1 MNRETKY
8 RNAYETKKEPEGVY
22 VMNQFCS
29 SIEKDATVEDIPDIL
44 RLYYDRAITSEQN
57 EFVTIVLCA
66 IVERNPR
73 EAAKNIIANV
83 KIFQEEEAEEWF
95 EDILRMFLYW
105 NPEFKNIFMEE
116 IKNSNIENQEYII
129 NYIKYSA
136 EKYNKEK
143 YIDFLKEYKS

>member
-83 KIFQEEEAEEWF
+83 KNFQEEEAEEWF

>member
-1 MNRETKY
+1 LWDREKEY
-8 RNAYETKKEPEGVY
+8 RRVYETKKEPEGVY

-83 KIFQEEEAEEWF
+83 KIFQEEEAEEWV
-95 EDILRMFLYW
+95 EDILRMFLCW
-105 NPEFKNIFMEE
+105 NPKFKNIFMEE
-116 IKNSNIENQEYII
+116 VKNSNIENQMDNIL
-129 NYIKYSA
+129 A
-136 EKYNKEK
+136 GC
-143 YIDFLKEYKS
+143 

>member
-1 MNRETKY
+1 LWDREKEY
-8 RNAYETKKEPEGVY
+8 RRVYETKKEPEGVY

-105 NPEFKNIFMEE
+105 NPKFKNIFMEE
-116 IKNSNIENQEYII
+116 VKNSNIENQMDNIL
-129 NYIKYSA
+129 A
-136 EKYNKEK
+136 GC
-143 YIDFLKEYKS
+143 

>member
-1 MNRETKY
+1 MLIQSFTWLNDWKKENLYLWDREKEY
-8 RNAYETKKEPEGVY
+8 RRVYETKKEPEGVY

-105 NPEFKNIFMEE
+105 NPKFKNIFMEE
-116 IKNSNIENQEYII
+116 VKNSNIENQMDNIL
-129 NYIKYSA
+129 A
-136 EKYNKEK
+136 GC
-143 YIDFLKEYKS
+143 

>member
-1 MNRETKY
+1 MLIQSFTWLNDWKKENLYLWDREKEY
-8 RNAYETKKEPEGVY
+8 RRVYETKKEPEGVY

-83 KIFQEEEAEEWF
+83 KIFQEEEAEEWV
-95 EDILRMFLYW
+95 EDILRMF
-105 NPEFKNIFMEE
+105 PKFKNIFMEE
-116 IKNSNIENQEYII
+116 VKNSNIENQMDNIL
-129 NYIKYSA
+129 A
-136 EKYNKEK
+136 GC
-143 YIDFLKEYKS
+143 

>member
-1 MNRETKY
+1 MDREKEY
-8 RNAYETKKEPEGVY
+8 RRAYETKKEPEGVY

-143 YIDFLKEYKS
+143 YIDFLKEYKG

>member
-1 MNRETKY
+1 MWDREKEY
-8 RNAYETKKEPEGVY
+8 RRVYETKKEPEGVY

-83 KIFQEEEAEEWF
+83 KIFQEEEAEEWV
-95 EDILRMFLYW
+95 EDILRMF
-105 NPEFKNIFMEE
+105 PKFKNIFMEE
-116 IKNSNIENQEYII
+116 VKNSNIENQMDNIL
-129 NYIKYSA
+129 A
-136 EKYNKEK
+136 GC
-143 YIDFLKEYKS
+143 

>member
-1 MNRETKY
+1 MWDREKEY
-8 RNAYETKKEPEGVY
+8 RRVYETKKEPEGVY

-83 KIFQEEEAEEWF
+83 KIFQEEEAEEWV
-95 EDILRMFLYW
+95 EDILRMFLCW
-105 NPEFKNIFMEE
+105 NPKFKNTQLSQH
-116 IKNSNIENQEYII
+116 KLPNI
-129 NYIKYSA
+129 A
-136 EKYNKEK
+136 
-143 YIDFLKEYKS
+143 

>member
-1 MNRETKY
+1 MWDREKEY
-8 RNAYETKKEPEGVY
+8 RRVYETKKEPEGVY

-105 NPEFKNIFMEE
+105 NPKFKNIFMEE
-116 IKNSNIENQEYII
+116 VKNSNIENQMDNIL
-129 NYIKYSA
+129 A
-136 EKYNKEK
+136 GC
-143 YIDFLKEYKS
+143 

>member
-1 MNRETKY
+1 MWDREKEY
-8 RNAYETKKEPEGVY
+8 RRVYETKKEPEGVY

-83 KIFQEEEAEEWF
+83 KIFQEEEAEEWV
-95 EDILRMFLYW
+95 EDILRMFLCW
-105 NPEFKNIFMEE
+105 NPKFKNIFMEE
-116 IKNSNIENQEYII
+116 VNGRQWI
-129 NYIKYSA
+129 
-136 EKYNKEK
+136 
-143 YIDFLKEYKS
+143 

>member
-1 MNRETKY
+1 MWDREKEY
-8 RNAYETKKEPEGVY
+8 RRVYETKKETEGVY

-83 KIFQEEEAEEWF
+83 KIFQEEEAEEWV
-95 EDILRMFLYW
+95 EDILRMFLCW
-105 NPEFKNIFMEE
+105 NPKFKNIFMEE
-116 IKNSNIENQEYII
+116 VKNSNIENQMDNIL
-129 NYIKYSA
+129 A
-136 EKYNKEK
+136 GC
-143 YIDFLKEYKS
+143 

>member
-1 MNRETKY
+1 MDREKEY
-8 RNAYETKKEPEGVY
+8 RRAYETKKEPEGVY
-22 VMNQFCS
+22 VMNQLCS

-73 EAAKNIIANV
+73 AAAKNIIANV
-83 KIFQEEEAEEWF
+83 EIFQEEEAEEWF

-136 EKYNKEK
+136 EKYHKEK
-143 YIDFLKEYKS
+143 YIDFLKEYRK

>member
-1 MNRETKY
+1 MWDREKEY
-8 RNAYETKKEPEGVY
+8 RRVYETKKEPEGVY

-73 EAAKNIIANV
+73 EAAENIIANV
-83 KIFQEEEAEEWF
+83 KIFQEEEAEEWV
-95 EDILRMFLYW
+95 EDILRMFLCW
-105 NPEFKNIFMEE
+105 NPKFKNIFMEE
-116 IKNSNIENQEYII
+116 VKNSNIENQMDNIL
-129 NYIKYSA
+129 A
-136 EKYNKEK
+136 GC
-143 YIDFLKEYKS
+143 

>member
-1 MNRETKY
+1 MWDREKEY
-8 RNAYETKKEPEGVY
+8 RRVYETKKEPEGVY
-22 VMNQFCS
+22 VMNQCS

-105 NPEFKNIFMEE
+105 NPKFKNIFMEE
-116 IKNSNIENQEYII
+116 VKNSNIENQMDNIL
-129 NYIKYSA
+129 A
-136 EKYNKEK
+136 GC
-143 YIDFLKEYKS
+143 

>member
-1 MNRETKY
+1 MWDREKEY
-8 RNAYETKKEPEGVY
+8 RRVYETKKEPEGVY

-83 KIFQEEEAEEWF
+83 KIFQEEEAEEWV
-95 EDILRMFLYW
+95 EDILRMFLCW
-105 NPEFKNIFMEE
+105 NPKFKNIFMEE
-116 IKNSNIENQEYII
+116 VKNSNIENQMDNIL
-129 NYIKYSA
+129 A
-136 EKYNKEK
+136 GC
-143 YIDFLKEYKS
+143 

>member
-1 MNRETKY
+1 MLIQSFTWLNDWKKENLYLWDREKEY
-8 RNAYETKKEPEGVY
+8 RRVYETKKEPEGVY

-83 KIFQEEEAEEWF
+83 KIFQEEEAEEWV
-95 EDILRMFLYW
+95 EDILRMFLCW
-105 NPEFKNIFMEE
+105 NPKFKNIFMEE
-116 IKNSNIENQEYII
+116 VKNSNIENQMDNIL
-129 NYIKYSA
+129 A
-136 EKYNKEK
+136 GC
-143 YIDFLKEYKS
+143 

>member
-1 MNRETKY
+1 MWDREKEC
-8 RNAYETKKEPEGVY
+8 RRVYETKKEPEGVY

-105 NPEFKNIFMEE
+105 NPKFKNTQLSQH
-116 IKNSNIENQEYII
+116 KLPNI
-129 NYIKYSA
+129 A
-136 EKYNKEK
+136 
-143 YIDFLKEYKS
+143 

>member
-1 MNRETKY
+1 
-8 RNAYETKKEPEGVY
+8 
-22 VMNQFCS
+22 MNQFCS

-83 KIFQEEEAEEWF
+83 KIFQEEEAEEWV
-95 EDILRMFLYW
+95 EDILRMFLCW
-105 NPEFKNIFMEE
+105 NPKFKNIF
-116 IKNSNIENQEYII
+116 YILFFVI
-129 NYIKYSA
+129 Y
-136 EKYNKEK
+136 
-143 YIDFLKEYKS
+143 

>member
-1 MNRETKY
+1 MWDREKEY
-8 RNAYETKKEPEGVY
+8 RRVYETKKEPEGVY

-29 SIEKDATVEDIPDIL
+29 SIEKDATVEDIPEIL

-105 NPEFKNIFMEE
+105 NPKFKNIFMEE
-116 IKNSNIENQEYII
+116 VKNSNIENQMDNIL
-129 NYIKYSA
+129 A
-136 EKYNKEK
+136 GC
-143 YIDFLKEYKS
+143 

>member
-1 MNRETKY
+1 MWDREKEY
-8 RNAYETKKEPEGVY
+8 RRVYETKKEPEGVY

-105 NPEFKNIFMEE
+105 NPKFKNTQLSQH
-116 IKNSNIENQEYII
+116 KLPNI
-129 NYIKYSA
+129 A
-136 EKYNKEK
+136 
-143 YIDFLKEYKS
+143 

>member
-1 MNRETKY
+1 MWDREKEY
-8 RNAYETKKEPEGVY
+8 RRVYETKKEPEGVY

-95 EDILRMFLYW
+95 EDILRMFLCW
-105 NPEFKNIFMEE
+105 NPKFKNIFMEE
-116 IKNSNIENQEYII
+116 VKNSNIENQMDNIL
-129 NYIKYSA
+129 A
-136 EKYNKEK
+136 GC
-143 YIDFLKEYKS
+143 